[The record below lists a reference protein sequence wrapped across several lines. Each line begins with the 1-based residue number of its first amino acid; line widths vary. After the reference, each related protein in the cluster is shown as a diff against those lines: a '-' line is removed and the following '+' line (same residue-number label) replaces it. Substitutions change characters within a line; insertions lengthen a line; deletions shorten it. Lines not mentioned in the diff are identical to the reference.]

1 MDETRYCGRRALEK
15 EKEAYL
21 MESQVELNRERLR
34 LRGKFS
40 DTLPEFMGAES
51 AMLDLAYRD
60 GELSAKMKRL
70 IALGIALR
78 ARCANCVLSQTQGAL
93 DAGATKGEILETL
106 QVVVAM
112 SGTTG
117 IAESLRV
124 IRFLEELGM

>member
-1 MDETRYCGRRALEK
+1 M
-15 EKEAYL
+15 
-21 MESQVELNRERLR
+21 MESQLELNNERIRLR
-34 LRGKFS
+34 EAFAKA
-40 DTLPEFMGAES
+40 LPEFMGAES
-51 AMLDLAYRD
+51 AVLDMAYK
-60 GELSAKMKRL
+60 GGVLSAKMKRL